1 MDFLVGVLQAT
12 IRAGTPILLAAT
24 GSILVERSGVM
35 NLGIEG
41 IMLMGAIGGFATAIT
56 TSNLFL
62 ALLVAALMGAMLGLI
77 HAWVSISLRVNQ
89 VVSGLAI
96 AMLGGGIS
104 GIWGRGF
111 IGRTAAR
118 FEPIPV
124 PLLSEIPLLGPTL
137 FRQDLLVYASLL
149 LVIALWVFLF
159 RTRGGMV
166 LRSVGEAPDAADARG
181 ISVYGVRYLA
191 TVCGCAIVAIG
202 GAYLS
207 LAYTSMWIE
216 NMTAGRGWIT
226 VALVIF
232 STWDPLKALL
242 GAYIFGGV
250 TAIQLRLQTIGVNI
264 SSHILMM
271 FPYLA
276 TLIVI
281 VLFNS
286 SERIRRRMGV
296 PSQLGIPYSR
306 EDKS

>member
-1 MDFLVGVLQAT
+1 
-12 IRAGTPILLAAT
+12 
-24 GSILVERSGVM
+24 
-35 NLGIEG
+35 
-41 IMLMGAIGGFATAIT
+41 MGAIGGFATAIT